1 MHLASHPLMRRAA
14 ARAGLYALVI
24 AAGFSLT
31 QCVQVTDPI
40 TGSTAA
46 QFANSTS
53 NCLTSCA
60 NTYTAGVMAQTTLH
74 NSNVLTC
81 KGDPVCLALE
91 NARFQQAMN
100 QLMTA
105 FTNCRN
111 GCHHQGG
118 GTGGS
123 ANP

>member
-1 MHLASHPLMRRAA
+1 MRRAA

-31 QCVQVTDPI
+31 QCVQVADPVA
-40 TGSTAA
+40 GSTAQ
-46 QFANSTS
+46 QFATSTS
-53 NCLTSCA
+53 DCFSGCGM
-60 NTYTAGVMAQTTLH
+60 TYAAGVQAQTTLH
-74 NSNVLTC
+74 NTNVKAC

-91 NARFQQAMN
+91 NARFQAAMN
-100 QLMTA
+100 QLMTDA
-105 FTNCRN
+105 TNCRN